1 LFAAALPGRRRAATG
16 MPVPTF
22 VKILVSIQGASG
34 MALAVTA
41 VLPSVAQAAAS
52 YATAVTLLLITSGLA
67 YLLAL
72 RLIRPGI
79 AQRD

>member
-1 LFAAALPGRRRAATG
+1 LFA
-16 MPVPTF
+16 
-22 VKILVSIQGASG
+22 
-34 MALAVTA
+34 A

-52 YATAVTLLLITSGLA
+52 YATAVALVLITSGLA

-72 RLIRPGI
+72 RLIRPEI